1 MSSCACSGP
10 RTRRRLRRRGRC
22 RRRLESGWS
31 RAAMIPRSTARP
43 QPARPWRRRPR
54 PGGRRRATPP
64 APAAPARSSSTATA
78 ASERRGP
85 RHSRNSRPG
94 ATAPARAA
102 FLGRERAHRAGNRPP
117 HADYTDLIPAKAGR
131 NPHPSMVE
139 TGSAGKG
146 MASCL
151 RLRPEPREV
160 FSMLSRPLPK
170 TGRDLRFAAFAAA
183 FALALAGAPLAQ
195 AETASPSAPLVS
207 ALPSFAP
214 LVKKVMPAVVNISAS
229 LKPGTD
235 QSEDPGD
242 DQEQSGPDSGQGFP
256 QSPFDELLRRFF
268 EQQGRPMPR
277 PRSEHTVALG
287 SGFIIDPAG
296 YVVTNN
302 HVVQNANKV
311 TVIFQDDT
319 QHPAKIIGRDPKTDL
334 ALLKIDAP
342 KPLPYVSWGDSN
354 VEEVGDWVLA
364 VGNPFG
370 LGGSVSP
377 GVVSARGRDIHAGPY
392 DDFLQIDASINRG
405 NSGGPTFN
413 LNGQVIGINTAIY
426 SPNGGSVGIGFAIP
440 SSLAKPVIDQIRQH
454 GKVERGWL
462 GVQIQQVTPEIAKS
476 LGLPKDEGALV
487 ADVTNGGP
495 AEKAGFKQGDVILS
509 FNGHAIQKV
518 RDLPIVVAE
527 TAVGDKATV
536 EVWRKGG
543 ETTLAPQI
551 AAMPD
556 NPKVATAHRSER
568 GQA

>member
-1 MSSCACSGP
+1 M
-10 RTRRRLRRRGRC
+10 RV
-22 RRRLESGWS
+22 
-31 RAAMIPRSTARP
+31 
-43 QPARPWRRRPR
+43 
-54 PGGRRRATPP
+54 ATF
-64 APAAPARSSSTATA
+64 AVAVALGL
-78 ASERRGP
+78 AS
-85 RHSRNSRPG
+85 
-94 ATAPARAA
+94 
-102 FLGRERAHRAGNRPP
+102 
-117 HADYTDLIPAKAGR
+117 
-131 NPHPSMVE
+131 
-139 TGSAGKG
+139 
-146 MASCL
+146 
-151 RLRPEPREV
+151 
-160 FSMLSRPLPK
+160 
-170 TGRDLRFAAFAAA
+170 
-183 FALALAGAPLAQ
+183 APLAH
-195 AETASPSAPLVS
+195 ADTAPSSAPLAAV
-207 ALPSFAP
+207 LPSFAP

-229 LKPGTD
+229 LRPGSD
-235 QSEDPGD
+235 QGDDPGD
-242 DQEQSGPDSGQGFP
+242 DQDQQSGPDAGPNHGFP

-277 PRSEHTVALG
+277 QRSEHTLALG
-287 SGFIIDPAG
+287 SGFIIDPTG

-311 TVIFQDDT
+311 TVIFQDDS
-319 QHPAKIIGRDPKTDL
+319 QHQAKIIGRDPKTDL

-354 VEEVGDWVLA
+354 AEEVGDWVLA

-377 GVVSARGRDIHAGPY
+377 GFISARGRDIHAGPY

-487 ADVTNGGP
+487 ADVTAGGP
-495 AEKAGFKQGDVILS
+495 AAKAGFKQGDVILS
-509 FNGHAIQKV
+509 FNGHAIDKV

-527 TAVGDKATV
+527 TAIGDKASV
-536 EVWRKGG
+536 KIWRKDS
-543 ETTLAPQI
+543 EMTLNPKI
-551 AAMPD
+551 AAMPE
-556 NPKVATAHRSER
+556 NPQVAQNHRSER
-568 GQA
+568 SRAESSSAMGLKLAPLTNEWRQRLHLGKDVKGVVVTGVTESSPFTDLGLQRGDVIESINQQETTTPKEVIDKLAQARKAKGGTNVLILLNRNGVNQYVALSLKNEDNG